1 MSKENSQPETS
12 KWVPPFQRADSITLD
27 GCHYL
32 LSKYNNKWA
41 VLHDGDW
48 AIIPEEKYIFV
59 YMGRDTNGRNSKWK
73 VIRKQGT
80 LKFTSRNDE
89 EAELN
94 TETSD
99 GLRDFKVVA
108 NINKHKDTLH
118 LRAHDARHAEML
130 AFCELSMRIKLSVA
144 TLRSMCLP
152 DSLNIQ
158 LQPED

>member
-1 MSKENSQPETS
+1 M
-12 KWVPPFQRADSITLD
+12 
-27 GCHYL
+27 
-32 LSKYNNKWA
+32 
-41 VLHDGDW
+41 HDGDW
-48 AIIPEEKYIFV
+48 AILPEEKYIFV
-59 YMGRDTNGRNSKWK
+59 YMGRETNGRNSKWK

-80 LKFTSRNDE
+80 PRLTASNDE
-89 EAELN
+89 DAELN

-99 GLRDFKVVA
+99 GLKDFQVVA

-118 LRAHDARHAEML
+118 VRAHDARHAEMI
-130 AFCELSMRIKLSVA
+130 AFCELSTRTKLSVA